1 MASCRYVEC
10 LQARRAALGNSDALT
25 LISLNNLGTLL
36 YELGRLPEAETLLA
50 EAFASRRREHG
61 ALAPETLRSLH
72 KLGVCL
78 RAKGDYAQSVSH
90 LTQALAGRR
99 QALGDTH
106 EETLRTMNDLGSAIY
121 DRGFFLG
128 SSKSLRADLDAALSL
143 YREALVTS
151 RKRLGDAHPV
161 TLVSMNNL
169 GNCLHARG
177 LAQAKFIPG
186 RGPNPAR
193 LDDLSKAAALLR
205 ESLQM
210 SQTVHGPRHVETL
223 ISASNL
229 GSAMRSFGA
238 DSSDAAISQAAH
250 GLLTE
255 AVEGIADA
263 WEGDLALR
271 PRMRDA
277 LRPGLEDVLLG
288 EQDGIHG
295 EILSP
300 DGAYGREG
308 VSNPFEA
315 AGAFLRGLLSVGVPP
330 VPPAAQGSPLYQKHE
345 A

>member
-1 MASCRYVEC
+1 MT
-10 LQARRAALGNSDALT
+10 SDCV
-25 LISLNNLGTLL
+25 
-36 YELGRLPEAETLLA
+36 P
-50 EAFASRRREHG
+50 
-61 ALAPETLRSLH
+61 
-72 KLGVCL
+72 
-78 RAKGDYAQSVSH
+78 
-90 LTQALAGRR
+90 
-99 QALGDTH
+99 
-106 EETLRTMNDLGSAIY
+106 
-121 DRGFFLG
+121 
-128 SSKSLRADLDAALSL
+128 
-143 YREALVTS
+143 
-151 RKRLGDAHPV
+151 
-161 TLVSMNNL
+161 
-169 GNCLHARG
+169 NCV
-177 LAQAKFIPG
+177 PNTG

-205 ESLQM
+205 ESLAM

-229 GSAMRSFGA
+229 GSAMRSLGA

-315 AGAFLRGLLSVGVPP
+315 AGAFLRGLMSVGVPRCP
-330 VPPAAQGSPLYQKHE
+330 QRRRAARFFMNDE